1 MVAAAVVVGSSRP
14 VPAGP
19 GDHGDGERCRRGREV
34 PDQHEVVQGLPGAT
48 VEEPGLVQSA
58 AVGVVPSQV
67 GHDLVEPR
75 GPLVVVGPRVE
86 HCGDHTP
93 QLDRAA
99 PAEVGESERHS
110 RPRL

>member
-58 AVGVVPSQV
+58 KGLAQASAV
-67 GHDLVEPR
+67 
-75 GPLVVVGPRVE
+75 
-86 HCGDHTP
+86 TTT
-93 QLDRAA
+93 
-99 PAEVGESERHS
+99 S
-110 RPRL
+110 RPSAACWALS